1 MQGVA
6 LDLVLMLYAER
17 LFLSTILLKDQKGSN
32 ITSEFIIH
40 NSAQYKKLLAQFP
53 LNIR

>member
-1 MQGVA
+1 MQGAA

-17 LFLSTILLKDQKGSN
+17 LFLSTIFLKDRSN
-32 ITSEFIIH
+32 IRSEFIIH